1 MAELNLNEEIKK
13 LRKDLQHANLLNEK
27 LDLEIRLA
35 RADRGVAEKEAEF
48 RRLQD
53 PDEPTWP
60 DSLERCC
67 NPCVN
72 Y

>member
-1 MAELNLNEEIKK
+1 MAKLDLNEEIKK
-13 LRKDLQHANLLNEK
+13 LRKDLQHANLLNQK

-35 RADRGVAEKEAEF
+35 KADRGIAEKEAEF

-53 PDEPTWP
+53 PDEPTY
-60 DSLERCC
+60 DDCC
-67 NPCVN
+67 CPCVG

>member
-27 LDLEIRLA
+27 LDLEIRLV
-35 RADRGVAEKEAEF
+35 RADRGIAEKEAEF

-60 DSLERCC
+60 NECC
-67 NPCVN
+67 SPCVN

>member
-13 LRKDLQHANLLNEK
+13 LRKDLQHANLLNQK
-27 LDLEIRLA
+27 LDLEIRLT
-35 RADRGVAEKEAEF
+35 RADRGIAEKEAEF

-60 DSLERCC
+60 NECC
-67 NPCVN
+67 SPCVN

>member
-1 MAELNLNEEIKK
+1 MADVTLKGEIKK
-13 LRKDLQHANLLNEK
+13 LREDLEKANLLNQK

-35 RADRGVAEKEAEF
+35 RADRGIKEKEAEF

-53 PDEPTWP
+53 PNEPTYP
-60 DSLERCC
+60 DCLECC
-67 NPCVN
+67 SPCVN